1 MTNTITTSSLTPLQ
15 MGIDVGSTTVKVVL
29 RSISGETLYAKY
41 CRHHAN
47 ITPTIFTLVKEASY
61 GRELTPVRVSITGSG
76 GMSLADRLG
85 IPFTQEVIAGTRAI
99 REFYPETSVIIELG
113 GEDAKLTY
121 LGASTEH
128 RMNGSCA
135 GGTGAF
141 IDQMATL
148 LHTDAGGLNE
158 AAEKASTLY
167 SIAARCGVF
176 AKTDVQALL
185 NQGATRENIALSVF
199 QAIVNQTITGLSCGR
214 KIEGKVA
221 FLGGP
226 LTFLPVLREQFCKT
240 LNLSEK
246 DRIIPDRG
254 ELFVALGAALCSG
267 DCRVHTLSELV
278 LEVEAQLTTP
288 LEETQRLAPLFRDTL
303 ELGEFRQRHAKA
315 IAPRAELATLT
326 GPCFLGLDA
335 GSTTIKAVVIDSN
348 GSIVYDYYAPNKGT
362 PLEKAKEILN
372 EIYRVLPPKAYI
384 AHSGVTGYG
393 EELLKQALKID
404 IGEVETIAH
413 YQAARHFCPDVS
425 FILDIGGQDMKCC
438 KIKDGYIEDIVL
450 NEACSSGC
458 GSFLDTFAASM
469 GITTKA
475 FASVGLMAPSP
486 IDLGSRCTVFMNS
499 KVKQGQKEGASVAD
513 IAAGLSYS
521 VIKNALYKVIKV
533 KDPSELGANIV
544 VQGGTFYNE
553 SVLRAFESLLGRT
566 VIRPDTAGLMGAY
579 GMALLAKEVSVSDK
593 KDKTTLLTKEELK
606 TFDVSI
612 SMRNCGLCT
621 NNCMLTVNSF
631 SDGRTYITGNRCER
645 GAGKNLSVPKVAAPN
660 LVAAKLF
667 RLFDY
672 YKNKT
677 LSSKE
682 LSKGS
687 VGLPRVLNMYEDY
700 PFWHTFFTSLGYEV
714 VLSDTTTKPLYESA
728 MDTIPSDTACYP
740 AKIVHGHIK
749 NLIHKK
755 VSRIFYPCIQSG
767 PVEYSADDNFHCPMV
782 VSYPELIRNNM
793 QEIIGNT
800 PLYTPFLPLDD
811 KKKLIPRL
819 IVELASWGIKK
830 DAVKNAVKLAWQEQR
845 KYKEDYYKMTRNA
858 LLQVQEKG
866 LPAIVLAG
874 RPYHMDSGINHGI
887 PELIHSLGM
896 AVFTEDGVAPLG
908 KKISKLRVVDQW
920 SYHSRLYRAAEYVSR
935 TPNMELVELN
945 SFGCGLD
952 SIVAD
957 QVKEILATQHKIHTL
972 LKIDEGTNLGAIT
985 IRLRSLKSVMSRK
998 STEPIT
1004 NNDTY
1009 SYQRTDF
1016 TPAMKKDYTI
1026 LVPQMSPYHFPFFKA
1041 AFEHEGYHIDLLP
1054 HAGHDAIERGL
1065 QYIHNDACYPAIMVL
1080 GQIMYALQSGKYDI
1094 HKTAVI
1100 ISQTGG
1106 GCRATNYI
1114 GYLRKA
1120 LIDAGLGQVPILS
1133 LNSQGMEKQPGFNFG
1148 FGFVHRLLQS
1158 VVYGDVLMQVLYA
1171 TRPYESIPGS
1181 AEKLVKIWQE
1191 RLLKDLVDAKRS
1203 VYKRNIKDI
1212 IEQFDNFLSK
1222 PRTKPRVGIVGE
1234 IYVKFHP
1241 DANNRIV
1248 DLIEREGGEVITSG
1262 LLDFFLYCALDKP
1275 YQAKFLSGSLADSF
1289 VSVFNRKVLEWY
1301 RAPYEKAIAKSKNFD
1316 SLHSIQNI
1324 ADKASQFL
1332 DLGHQA
1338 GEGWFLTGDMIDLI
1352 EKDSRNIVCLQPFGC
1367 LPNHVTGK
1375 GMIRSLSAAYPKV
1388 HITAIDYDPGA
1399 SEVNQTNRLKLL
1411 LTGAFENTVANDAPH
1426 SVLESPKG

>member
-1 MTNTITTSSLTPLQ
+1 MNTTPLTSIVADSPTLQ
-15 MGIDVGSTTVKVVL
+15 MGIDVGSTTVKIVL
-29 RSISGETLYAKY
+29 RTTAGEVLYSKY

-47 ITPTIFTLVKEASY
+47 ITPTIYTLVKDAAK
-61 GRELTPVRVSITGSG
+61 GRERSLVKISITGSG
-76 GMSLADRLG
+76 GMSLAEHLN

-121 LGASTEH
+121 LGAPTEH

-148 LHTDAGGLNE
+148 LHTDASGLNE
-158 AAEKASTLY
+158 AAEKATTLY

-176 AKTDVQALL
+176 AKTDVQALM

-240 LNLSEK
+240 LQLSEEN
-246 DRIIPDRG
+246 RIIPKRG
-254 ELFVALGAALCSG
+254 ELFVALGAALCSS
-267 DCRVHTLSELV
+267 DCAPRVLADFV
-278 LEVEAQLTTP
+278 LAVEEQLTIP
-288 LEETQRLAPLFRDTL
+288 LEETQRLTPLFNTFDEL
-303 ELGEFRQRHAKA
+303 EEFRQRHGQN
-315 IAPRAELATLT
+315 IAPHTELSQVT
-326 GPCFLGLDA
+326 GPCYLGLDA
-335 GSTTIKAVVIDSN
+335 GSTTMKAVVIDHTGAIAYS
-348 GSIVYDYYAPNKGT
+348 YYGPNKGI
-362 PLEKAKEILN
+362 PLEKAKSILS
-372 EIYRVLPPKAYI
+372 EIYSLLPPSAYI
-384 AHSGVTGYG
+384 AQSGVTGYG
-393 EELLKQALKID
+393 EDLLKEALKID

-469 GITTKA
+469 GITTEA
-475 FASVGLMAPSP
+475 FASIGLMAPAP

-499 KVKQGQKEGASVAD
+499 KVKQGQKEGASIAD

-533 KDPSELGANIV
+533 KNPEELGPHIV

-553 SVLRAFESLLGRT
+553 SVLRAFEQLLGRT
-566 VIRPDTAGLMGAY
+566 VIRPNTAGLMGAY
-579 GMALLAKEVSVSDK
+579 GMALLAREACASNDCTHSS
-593 KDKTTLLTKEELK
+593 LLTLEEVNSFH
-606 TFDVSI
+606 TEI

-621 NNCMLTVNSF
+621 NNCMLTVNTF

-645 GAGKNLSVPKVAAPN
+645 SLGNDIKPATTRVPN
-660 LVAAKLF
+660 LVAAKLC

-672 YKNKT
+672 YTKRGI
-677 LSSKE
+677 SSHH
-682 LSKGS
+682 SKGR

-700 PFWHTFFTSLGYEV
+700 PFWHTFFTTLGYEV
-714 VLSDTTTKPLYESA
+714 VLSDITTKPLYESA

-749 NLIHKK
+749 NLVQKD
-755 VSRIFYPCIQSG
+755 VDFIFYPCVQSG
-767 PVEYSADDNFHCPMV
+767 PVEYSVDNNFHCPMV

-793 QEIIGNT
+793 QEVLAHT
-800 PLYTPFLPLDD
+800 PFYAPFLPLDN
-811 KKKLIPRL
+811 KKKLTARL
-819 IVELASWGIKK
+819 LEELSAWGEKN
-830 DAVKNAVKLAWQEQR
+830 DAIKNAVKAAWKEQLH
-845 KYKEDYYKMTRNA
+845 YKEAYYKMTRDA
-858 LLQVQEKG
+858 LEQVQKNN
-866 LPAIVLAG
+866 LPSIVLAG
-874 RPYHMDSGINHGI
+874 RPYHVDNGINHGI
-887 PELIHSLGM
+887 PELIHSLGI
-896 AVFTEDGVAPLG
+896 AVFTEDGIAPLG
-908 KKISKLRVVDQW
+908 KPVEKLRVVDQW
-920 SYHSRLYRAAEYVSR
+920 SYHSRLYRAAEYVSH
-935 TPNMELVELN
+935 TPHMELVELN

-957 QVKEILATQHKIHTL
+957 QVKEILGAQHKIHTL
-972 LKIDEGTNLGAIT
+972 LKIDEGANLGAVK

-998 STEPIT
+998 VHEQETVHQE
-1004 NNDTY
+1004 Y
-1009 SYQRTDF
+1009 SYHRAIF
-1016 TPAMKKDYTI
+1016 TPEMKSEYTI
-1026 LVPQMSPYHFPFFKA
+1026 LVPQMSPYHFPFLKA
-1041 AFEHEGYHIDLLP
+1041 AFEHEGFHIDLLP
-1054 HAGHDAIERGL
+1054 HAGHEAIDRGL

-1080 GQIMYALQSGKYDI
+1080 GQIIHALQSGKYDI
-1094 HKTAVI
+1094 NKTAVI

-1106 GCRATNYI
+1106 SCRATNYI

-1120 LIDAGLGQVPILS
+1120 LVDAGLGQVPILS
-1133 LNSQGMEKQPGFNFG
+1133 LNSQGMEKQPGFTFG
-1148 FGFVHRLLQS
+1148 FGFIHRLLQS

-1171 TRPYESIPGS
+1171 TRPYEAIPGS
-1181 AEKLVKIWQE
+1181 AEKLVQIWQE
-1191 RLLKDLVDAKRS
+1191 RLLNDLVDAKRS
-1203 VYKRNIKDI
+1203 VYTRNIKEI
-1212 IEQFDNFLSK
+1212 IAQFDRFLTV

-1241 DANNRIV
+1241 DANNHIV
-1248 DLIEREGGEVITSG
+1248 NLIEKEGGEVITSG
-1262 LLDFFLYCALDKP
+1262 LLDFFLYCSLDKP
-1275 YQAKFLSGSLADSF
+1275 YQAKYLSGSLTDSF
-1289 VSVFNRKVLEWY
+1289 VSVFNRKILEWY
-1301 RAPYEKAIAKSKNFD
+1301 RAPYEKAIAESQNFD
-1316 SLHSIQNI
+1316 HLHSIQKI
-1324 ADKASQFL
+1324 AKKSSQFL
-1332 DLGHQA
+1332 SLGHQA

-1352 EKDSRNIVCLQPFGC
+1352 EKDARNIVCLQPFGC

-1375 GMIRSLSAAYPKV
+1375 GMIRSLSSAYPNV

-1411 LTGAFENTVANDAPH
+1411 LTGAFEHA
-1426 SVLESPKG
+1426 SGR